1 MMPAS
6 APCRRHHMPQQG
18 RTSVQEFD
26 YVIVGGG
33 SSGCTLAG
41 RLSED
46 PAVSVALLEAGAGK
60 GDSWLVNTP
69 AAVVLMVPHST
80 NNWAFETVPQPGL
93 NGRQGYQPR
102 GKVLGGSSAINA
114 MVYVRGHRSD
124 YDHWAAL
131 GNTGWSFADVLPYF
145 KKAEC
150 NHEIDNEWHGQ
161 DGPLHVSALQTDNP
175 FQQHYLKAAAQ
186 AGYPVNTDFNGAEQ
200 EGVGLYQVTQ
210 LNGERWSAYRAYVQ
224 PHLGQRDN
232 LHVETGAHTQR
243 ILFEGKRAVGV
254 EYRQG
259 RHVKTLRARREVIL
273 SAGAFQSPQLLMLSG
288 VGDAAQ
294 LQQHGIPVVQHLP
307 GVGQNLQ
314 DHPDFIFGY
323 KSKDTNLL
331 GFSLKGAVHGI
342 RQMLRYRRERR
353 GLIASNFAEGG
364 GFLKTRPGLDAPDIQ
379 LHFVIALVDNHARTL
394 HGGHGLSC
402 HVCLLRPK
410 SRGTVTLK
418 DRNPDSAPVIDP
430 KFLEHPD
437 DLATLVAG
445 YKMTERLMKA
455 PALSRFITEDPFTA
469 QVKTDDEIRAVLRA
483 RTDTVYHPVGTCKM
497 GTDAMAVV
505 DPELRVHGLENLRVV
520 DASIMPTLIGGNTN
534 APAIMIAEKA
544 ADLIRQAH
552 SAATPAGQARQEA

>member
-1 MMPAS
+1 M
-6 APCRRHHMPQQG
+6 Q
-18 RTSVQEFD
+18 VVD
-26 YVIVGGG
+26 YVIVGAG
-33 SSGCTLAG
+33 SSGCALAG

-46 PAVSVALLEAGAGK
+46 AGVSVALLEAGGNK
-60 GDSWLVNTP
+60 GDSWLVTTP
-69 AAVVLMVPHST
+69 AAVVLMVPQSI

-114 MVYVRGHRSD
+114 MAYIRGHRRD

-131 GNTGWSFADVLPYF
+131 GNPGWSFAEVLPYF
-145 KKAEC
+145 KKAEH
-150 NHEIDNEWHGQ
+150 NDAINDEWHGQ
-161 DGPLHVSALQTDNP
+161 DGPLHVSHLQTDNP
-175 FQQHYLKAAAQ
+175 FQQHYLKAAEE
-186 AGYPVNTDFNGAEQ
+186 AGYPLNPDFNGAEQ
-200 EGVGLYQVTQ
+200 EGLGLYQVTQ
-210 LNGERWSAYRAYVQ
+210 LNGERCSTFRAYVQ
-224 PHLGQRDN
+224 PHLGTRSN
-232 LHVETGAHTQR
+232 LQVETGALTQR

-259 RHVKTLRARREVIL
+259 GQVKTLRARREVIL

-288 VGDAAQ
+288 VGDAAE
-294 LQQHGIPVVQHLP
+294 LQQHGIPLVQHLP
-307 GVGQNLQ
+307 GVGKNLQ

-331 GFSLKGAVHGI
+331 GFSLKGAVHGF
-342 RQMLRYRRERR
+342 RQILRYRRERR
-353 GLIASNFAEGG
+353 GLMASNFAEGG
-364 GFLKTRPGLDAPDIQ
+364 GFLKTRPELDAPDIQ

-410 SRGTVTLK
+410 SHGTVSLK
-418 DRNPDSAPVIDP
+418 DRNPETPPVIDP
-430 KFLEHPD
+430 KFLDHPD
-437 DLATLVAG
+437 DIETLVAG

-455 PALSRFITEDPFTA
+455 PALARFITEDPFTA
-469 QVKTDDEIRAVLRA
+469 NVKSDDDIRAILRA

-497 GTDAMAVV
+497 GSDALAVV
-505 DPELRVHGLENLRVV
+505 DAELRVHGLEGLRVV

-544 ADLIRQAH
+544 ADLIRLGEQTM
-552 SAATPAGQARQEA
+552 ATMAPADLATQES